1 MEKFVAGKRHIR
13 VALFDTARTQERE
26 GQRRTGRAKE
36 EELRKVR
43 YKPEELGLYI
53 DDLHVPLKP
62 ELQRCTGPGTSTCL
76 GSKATSK
83 PNREMGGENNNNMA
97 AIQPES
103 PEGKILMK
111 VFDKANSILQQKQD
125 EVQKEKESA
134 HKKKLQR

>member
-53 DDLHVPLKP
+53 YDLHAPLKP
-62 ELQRCTGPGTSTCL
+62 ELQRLLTPT
-76 GSKATSK
+76 
-83 PNREMGGENNNNMA
+83 
-97 AIQPES
+97 
-103 PEGKILMK
+103 
-111 VFDKANSILQQKQD
+111 
-125 EVQKEKESA
+125 
-134 HKKKLQR
+134 